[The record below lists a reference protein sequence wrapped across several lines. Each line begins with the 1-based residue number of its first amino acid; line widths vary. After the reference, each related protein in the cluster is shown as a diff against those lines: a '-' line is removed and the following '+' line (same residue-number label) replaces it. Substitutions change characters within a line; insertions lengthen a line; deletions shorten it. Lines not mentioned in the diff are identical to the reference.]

1 MSFEVIASSRVEK
14 RQITPWRFV
23 VQTGVQIGLLGIFL
37 TVVGIFGMFNKRPVI
52 VGYLTLGYAALG
64 VIFLTAGL
72 LVAWRRVF
80 ATNVHTLLGGA
91 VAGALAGVIL
101 ALVPT
106 VMSFM
111 NLRTVFVSLD
121 NLVFKMLTFG
131 LYAPLGIAALIALGA
146 ALGLLGALLMEL
158 PERLGRPIA
167 AGLTAAG
174 LAGLFQELI
183 RPILANSR
191 TTKPIHDLLYTWT
204 GLTLRGAIII
214 FALVAAG
221 TLLWILSR
229 ERVRSQLSQVP
240 APQRHRIRWGFIAA
254 ALVLCM
260 LFPLY
265 AGNFI
270 GQVLLTVGLFT
281 LMGMGLNLEVGIAG
295 LLDLGFVAFYA
306 VGAYV
311 TGLLMA
317 DSPFALAHLSF
328 WEAMPIAVLCSVV
341 MGIIFGIPVLKVR
354 GDYLAVATMGLGE
367 IVRVIVLSDAAAPLL
382 GGAKGVLQIPR
393 PEIGDFRLNNPVSLF
408 YLTLVASLVAAYAA
422 WRLEE
427 SRLGRAWKAIRDDE
441 DVAQALGI
449 NLIQVKLLAYGL
461 GAAFAGLAG
470 SIFAVMLGSIYPH
483 SFQLII
489 SINILALIIVGG
501 MGSLPGVALGA
512 IVLIGLPEMLREFGE
527 FRYLFYGLAIVAVMR
542 LKPEGLWPSAA
553 KRREMR
559 IDAETLAVQKGAE
572 LTEEKTA

>member
-1 MSFEVIASSRVEK
+1 VR
-14 RQITPWRFV
+14 
-23 VQTGVQIGLLGIFL
+23 
-37 TVVGIFGMFNKRPVI
+37 
-52 VGYLTLGYAALG
+52 
-64 VIFLTAGL
+64 
-72 LVAWRRVF
+72 
-80 ATNVHTLLGGA
+80 
-91 VAGALAGVIL
+91 
-101 ALVPT
+101 
-106 VMSFM
+106 
-111 NLRTVFVSLD
+111 
-121 NLVFKMLTFG
+121 
-131 LYAPLGIAALIALGA
+131 
-146 ALGLLGALLMEL
+146 
-158 PERLGRPIA
+158 RPIIG
-167 AGLTAAG
+167 GLVAAG

-183 RPILANSR
+183 RPILANSA

-204 GLTLRGAIII
+204 GMTLRGAIVI
-214 FALVAAG
+214 FLLVAAG
-221 TLLWILSR
+221 IVLWRMSR
-229 ERVRSQLSQVP
+229 ERILSNFDRLTPITRYRV
-240 APQRHRIRWGFIAA
+240 RWGFIAA
-254 ALVLCM
+254 AIILAT
-260 LFPLY
+260 LFPIY

-270 GQVLLTVGLFT
+270 GQVLLSVGLFT

-306 VGAYV
+306 VGAYG

-328 WEAMPIAVLCSVV
+328 WEAMPIAVLCSVI

-382 GGAKGVLQIPR
+382 GGAKGILQIPR
-393 PEIGDFRLNNPVSLF
+393 PEIGQVHLNNPVYLF
-408 YLTLVASLVAAYAA
+408 YLTLVASLIAAYAA

-470 SIFAVMLGSIYPH
+470 SIFAVMLGTIYPH

-542 LKPEGLWPSAA
+542 LKPEGLWPSAS
-553 KRREMR
+553 KRRELR
-559 IDAETLAVQKGAE
+559 IDAETLAVQQG
-572 LTEEKTA
+572 TALPKQKPA